1 MATTVRTTARGVALT
16 HVTLISLDLS
26 RLRAIRAHRALVH
39 VGLVSAVAIAAVLVA
54 GVLAYAGA
62 PLWLAA
68 LFAVTAIVAL
78 VLQDL
83 GTPERVGRDF
93 YRGA

>member
-1 MATTVRTTARGVALT
+1 M
-16 HVTLISLDLS
+16 
-26 RLRAIRAHRALVH
+26 
-39 VGLVSAVAIAAVLVA
+39 AIAAVLVA